1 MDDDPLRA
9 YRRWQTLEENGHDE
23 DADRAFEG
31 LFKVTVQ
38 PLAASPDFTSRAMA
52 AVAAAAERDARR
64 ARRVRVATVVG
75 GVSGS
80 LAAAYFAA
88 GYVMTALAAVFV
100 GFIDLLVLAV
110 VNGAAAMQSGM
121 DMWSVAA
128 SVGRALAAVAGDPRV
143 AIGLVMIQGVAI
155 AAFIA
160 LRRLL
165 GSDVE
170 LLK

>member
-23 DADRAFEG
+23 EADRAFEG
-31 LFKVTVQ
+31 LFNAAVP
-38 PLAASPDFTSRAMA
+38 PLAVSPDFTSRAMA

-64 ARRVRVATVVG
+64 ARRVRVGAVAG

-80 LAAAYFAA
+80 VAVAYFAA

-100 GFIDLLVLAV
+100 GFIDLLVVAV

-128 SVGRALAAVAGDPRV
+128 SVGRAVAAIAGDPRV

-155 AAFIA
+155 AAFVA